1 MHVDARGNAQNISA
15 LIITDVL
22 SYGYRQDLWFWP
34 DQVEIALQ
42 VINQKALPSLSHC
55 DVTTLLEPK
64 LTHSCVSLISDK
76 TVTSDIGVDA
86 TFNASSV
93 DYSFT
98 CYKAV
103 TTTDRVLLAYITK
116 SYRSKL
122 VVWMSQR
129 RRSNYKILF
138 WRRKEMLVVWKI
150 YLNNKS
156 QWCKA
161 NEVNYIYRYRLM
173 EWLIC

>member
-1 MHVDARGNAQNISA
+1 MG
-15 LIITDVL
+15 
-22 SYGYRQDLWFWP
+22 
-34 DQVEIALQ
+34 LQ
-42 VINQKALPSLSHC
+42 RSRLR
-55 DVTTLLEPK
+55 
-64 LTHSCVSLISDK
+64 VSLAPVGGLLGPRPRLSAPHGTSRRTKMSSLRYPMAAPWASWCSMRLDRKTLILQCK

-138 WRRKEMLVVWKI
+138 WQRKEMLVVWKI